1 MSSSGQPSLSET
13 VDYTGVLRRRWPIV
27 VAGAVVGLVAA
38 LAYVVVD
45 PDDGEAAAQVSLF
58 QRKGG
63 VAAELSGARHHLCGL
78 DRGWRGHVCE

>member
-38 LAYVVVD
+38 LAYVIVAPKSYQATAAVYSRPMAADSSAD
-45 PDDGEAAAQVSLF
+45 PPTPCRCDTRTAAL
-58 QRKGG
+58 RN
-63 VAAELSGARHHLCGL
+63 
-78 DRGWRGHVCE
+78 